1 MAYKKIVMGIF
12 CFIYTKSIL
21 WLTVY
26 LDKFYSCYL
35 DIPIMFRINIGQ
47 LTVDSTK
54 CKTIILKTCWLM
66 TDSWQY
72 GNNFLKIQNFKV
84 RLCGLLLFILSE
96 NSHIL
101 KQDSSHARWG
111 IWDKGIFYLFAR
123 LPNFSWIMFAR
134 SRFIPILWFFIH
146 SNNSSYIVISETIY
160 AYHIE

>member
-35 DIPIMFRINIGQ
+35 DITIRFRINIGQ

-54 CKTIILKTCWLM
+54 CKTIILLTCWLM
-66 TDSWQY
+66 TDSWQT
-72 GNNFLKIQNFKV
+72 GNNFLNIQNFKV

-101 KQDSSHARWG
+101 KTKLIPRSLG
-111 IWDKGIFYLFAR
+111 ILRKRHILFICETSR
-123 LPNFSWIMFAR
+123 FFINHVRMFTIYPNFVV
-134 SRFIPILWFFIH
+134 LH
-146 SNNSSYIVISETIY
+146 T
-160 AYHIE
+160 